1 MKRNFNVIQINGFR
15 GLVIAMGVVTCLT
28 AGFIVFPGLV
38 MKSLWNV
45 VSSYTGVVPQ
55 IAMLQGVLLWAIMVI
70 GYFAFRKNKMMIE
83 FKSAN
88 DLSQDEMEEVMQ
100 RIRLQR
106 QAEIISKAMQNV
118 QKEIDAQN
126 VVNSETET
134 SEEAEKNHIDI

>member
-15 GLVIAMGVVTCLT
+15 GLVMAVGVVACLA

-38 MKSLWNV
+38 MKSIWNV
-45 VSSYTGVVPQ
+45 VSNYTGVLPE
-55 IAMLQGVLLWAIMVI
+55 IAMLQGILLWAIMVI

-88 DLSQDEMEEVMQ
+88 DLSKDEMEEVMQ

-106 QAEIISKAMQNV
+106 QADIISRAMMKAQ
-118 QKEIDAQN
+118 QEIEAQS
-126 VVNSETET
+126 VANSETEEV
-134 SEEAEKNHIDI
+134 EEIEKNHIDI

>member
-15 GLVIAMGVVTCLT
+15 GLVIAMGVVTCLA
-28 AGFIVFPGLV
+28 AGFIVFPGFV

-45 VSSYTGVVPQ
+45 VSSYTGVLPE
-55 IAMLQGVLLWAIMVI
+55 IAMLQGILLWAIMVI

-88 DLSQDEMEEVMQ
+88 DLSKDEMEEVMQ

-106 QAEIISKAMQNV
+106 QADIIAKAMANA
-118 QKEIDAQN
+118 QKEMEAQS
-126 VVNSETET
+126 VANSELEH

>member
-15 GLVIAMGVVTCLT
+15 GLVIALGVVTCLA

-45 VSSYTGVVPQ
+45 VSSYTGVLPE
-55 IAMLQGVLLWAIMVI
+55 IAMLQGILLWAIMVI
-70 GYFAFRKNKMMIE
+70 GYLAFRKNKMMIE

-88 DLSQDEMEEVMQ
+88 DLSRDEMEEVMQ

-106 QAEIISKAMQNV
+106 QADIIAKAMANA
-118 QKEIDAQN
+118 QKELEAQN
-126 VVNSETET
+126 IVNSEENKVEET
-134 SEEAEKNHIDI
+134 EKNHIDI